1 VVDLKFGNMG
11 KVFESEFHKGVI
23 VAVVDKGDY
32 QYQQL
37 APLFNEYGYGF
48 VATDQ
53 KLIFIDG
60 DQSASTQKI
69 VEAHEV
75 GHIVFNH
82 TGIKGPNDEAEADS
96 WAILTLR
103 KYGYSV
109 EADTL
114 STEFRNRHG
123 YPYNHARNKRNK
135 IKVLSTIFVN
145 QIV

>member
-1 VVDLKFGNMG
+1 VDLKFGNMG
-11 KVFESEFHKGVI
+11 KIFESEFHKGVM

-37 APLFNEYGYGF
+37 VPLFNEYGYGF

-114 STEFRNRHG
+114 SVEFRNRHG